1 MAVEEEVSPALRPEV
16 VMWVE
21 EPEGGVPQKQ
31 PWLLETAERPG
42 SMLCDLQSQLTV
54 G

>member
-21 EPEGGVPQKQ
+21 EPEGVCLKSS
-31 PWLLETAERPG
+31 LG
-42 SMLCDLQSQLTV
+42 SWKLRRGLAVCFVTYKVS
-54 G
+54 